1 MIPNLQNLKSREIWW
16 HCAVCAVQKW
26 GKCLSLFCVV
36 HFIRATFG
44 FCCSLFLHNAQT
56 HNPWGWDRCHAAP
69 PPPTPILWFY
79 SPGFLSPTKIR
90 ILVKKDFNN
99 LYSPLTTDSLLV
111 IPIKSKNFQMLNMR
125 QNIRGHTGLSYMP
138 KIDFVINMC
147 MLYLLTYQ
155 SIYSNEQRRKI
166 LDLEK

>member
-1 MIPNLQNLKSREIWW
+1 MIPNFQNLKSREIWW
-16 HCAVCAVQKW
+16 HCAVCTVQKL

-36 HFIRATFG
+36 HLIRASFG
-44 FCCSLFLHNAQT
+44 FCCSLFLHKAQT
-56 HNPWGWDRCHAAP
+56 HNPWGWDRCQAAP
-69 PPPTPILWFY
+69 PCANPNTLILLPWISF
-79 SPGFLSPTKIR
+79 PHEDQN
-90 ILVKKDFNN
+90 LVKKDFNC
-99 LYSPLTTDSLLV
+99 SPITTDNLLV
-111 IPIKSKNFQMLNMR
+111 IPIKSKNYQMSLNMR

-138 KIDFVINMC
+138 KTDFMINTC